1 MFTGPDLFLIFC
13 FISSAC
19 WCMNRSSSYFWF
31 LIRYVHS
38 PVLPSG
44 EWHDPENLGRIGS
57 QGTWSFHELSIGNW
71 KLCSK
76 SFGVFF
82 TQPVG
87 KFEDEEHTSWEKMFF
102 GYPRLLRVQSTSPP
116 ILIYRAIHP
125 GESTIGVCG
134 IPTMVSKQISTKAP
148 KNPRI
153 DSRPPR
159 THLCTGLLT
168 QVNKTK
174 GPFQLLGPDVYG
186 YFFVYFERIFPL
198 IEISHLI

>member
-1 MFTGPDLFLIFC
+1 MADGRTCSQALICFWFSVSSQVLVDVWTGAAAI
-13 FISSAC
+13 
-19 WCMNRSSSYFWF
+19 FWF

-134 IPTMVSKQISTKAP
+134 IFQPWFRNKYPQRLP
-148 KNPRI
+148 KIQGLIPDLLAHTYVQDYSPR
-153 DSRPPR
+153 
-159 THLCTGLLT
+159 
-168 QVNKTK
+168 
-174 GPFQLLGPDVYG
+174 
-186 YFFVYFERIFPL
+186 
-198 IEISHLI
+198 